1 MQCAGLAHCIPF
13 PVAQNKNEREE
24 SRMKGAIIGDIIG
37 SIYEFDNIKTKDF
50 PLFGKKCFFTD
61 DSVMTVAIADAL
73 LSTRGRD
80 DDTIRDVMQMRMR
93 RYGQT
98 YPGRGYGGHFLDWL
112 YQDDPKPY
120 NSCGN
125 GSAMRVS
132 PVGFFANSE
141 EECIRLATLSA
152 QPSHNHPD
160 GIRGAVATALCIYTA
175 LTTKDRDKVVE
186 VCRRYYPY
194 DFCLDEIRPEYYFG
208 HFQALCAGT
217 VPYAVQAFAEST
229 SFEDAIRNVVSIGG
243 DTDTLAAITGPIAEA
258 YYGVPEELWETASG
272 YLSEEIRDVVNRFYT
287 EIEK

>member
-1 MQCAGLAHCIPF
+1 
-13 PVAQNKNEREE
+13 
-24 SRMKGAIIGDIIG
+24 MKGAIIGDIIG
-37 SIYEFDNIKTKDF
+37 SIYEFNNIKTKEF
-50 PLFGKKCFFTD
+50 PLFSKKCFFTD

-73 LSTRGRD
+73 LAVGDKD
-80 DDTIRDVMQMRMR
+80 DKTVQDTMQMRMR

-112 YQDDPKPY
+112 YEEDPKPY

-152 QPSHNHPD
+152 LPSHNHPD
-160 GIRGAVATALCIYTA
+160 GIKGAVATALCVYTA
-175 LTTKDRDKVVE
+175 RTAKDKDKVVE
-186 VCRRYYPY
+186 MCNRYYPY
-194 DFCLDEIRPEYYFG
+194 DFCLDEIRPDYHFG

-217 VPYAVQAFAEST
+217 VPYAVQAFAESD

-243 DTDTLAAITGPIAEA
+243 DTDTLAAITGSIAEA
-258 YYGVPEELWETASG
+258 YYGVPEDLWEAATG
-272 YLSEEIRDVVNRFYT
+272 YLTPELLKTVEAFYNRIG
-287 EIEK
+287 E

>member
-1 MQCAGLAHCIPF
+1 
-13 PVAQNKNEREE
+13 
-24 SRMKGAIIGDIIG
+24 
-37 SIYEFDNIKTKDF
+37 
-50 PLFGKKCFFTD
+50 
-61 DSVMTVAIADAL
+61 
-73 LSTRGRD
+73 
-80 DDTIRDVMQMRMR
+80 
-93 RYGQT
+93 
-98 YPGRGYGGHFLDWL
+98 
-112 YQDDPKPY
+112 
-120 NSCGN
+120 
-125 GSAMRVS
+125 MRVS

-160 GIRGAVATALCIYTA
+160 GIKGAVATALCIYTA